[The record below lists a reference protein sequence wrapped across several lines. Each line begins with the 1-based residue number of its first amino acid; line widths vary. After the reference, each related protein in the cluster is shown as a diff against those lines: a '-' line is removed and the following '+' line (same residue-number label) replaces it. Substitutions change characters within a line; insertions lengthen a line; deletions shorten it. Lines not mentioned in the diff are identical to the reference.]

1 MRESILA
8 TLTPDMQLYKI
19 QDGLLESVPLPGPF
33 KPLLPGSGFYWL
45 AVAQAS
51 LPAGLPELQQLA
63 QQLGGAPLLDLH
75 VTDLQSM
82 QHPSNYDYTSV
93 YDLVIFRRLQW
104 VGKVGTE
111 PVAAANIFQQI
122 ATQAVSFVVYDQLL
136 ISVHPDGCEVARGML
151 SRFQDNETTLVNSVS
166 GVRGLPSP
174 NRFRFP
180 SNSADL
186 MLRMIDAMVDAYLAI
201 RKDLTAG
208 LEVWLSE
215 LLKPNPK
222 VRDWTGLMAARNEL
236 QALEDICD
244 EQHEALREW
253 LASYAQPNA
262 PGTGTEAHDTVV
274 ARARDLIEH
283 IQRVVQHV
291 RRLEASAETSV
302 QIYFG
307 AQSHRANNIMKTL
320 TALTAVFLPLNLIT
334 GFFGMNFE
342 FLPLI
347 HQPSG
352 LWWAM
357 GFMTLVAIV
366 LVVVFWRKRYLA
378 RSTR

>member
-1 MRESILA
+1 MKS
-8 TLTPDMQLYKI
+8 DMQLYKI
-19 QDGLLESVPLPGPF
+19 QDGLLESVSLLAPA
-33 KPLLPGSGFYWL
+33 KPLSPGTGFYWL

-51 LPAGLPELQQLA
+51 LPTALPELQHLA

-75 VTDLQSM
+75 VTDLQSI
-82 QHPSNYDYTSV
+82 QHPSHYDYTSV
-93 YDLVIFRRLQW
+93 YDMVIFRRLQR
-104 VGKVGTE
+104 VEKAAAE
-111 PVAAANIFQQI
+111 PVTPTHIYQRI
-122 ATQAVSFVVYDQLL
+122 ATQAVSFIVYDHLL
-136 ISVHPDGCEVARGML
+136 ISVHPLGCDIAKGMV
-151 SRFQDNETTLVNSVS
+151 SRFQDNDAALVPA
-166 GVRGLPSP
+166 GAGARDLQSP

-222 VRDWTGLMAARNEL
+222 IRDWTGLMVARNEL
-236 QALEDICD
+236 KALEDICE
-244 EQHEALREW
+244 EQLDALREW

-262 PGTGTEAHDTVV
+262 PGIGTEAHDTVV
-274 ARARDLIEH
+274 ARGRDLIEH

-291 RRLEASAETSV
+291 GRLEASAETSV

-307 AQSHRANNIMKTL
+307 AQSHRTNNIMKTL

-347 HQPSG
+347 HQPDG
-352 LWWAM
+352 LWWAVAI
-357 GFMTLVAIV
+357 MTLVAV
-366 LVVVFWRKRYLA
+366 TLVVIFWRKQYLA